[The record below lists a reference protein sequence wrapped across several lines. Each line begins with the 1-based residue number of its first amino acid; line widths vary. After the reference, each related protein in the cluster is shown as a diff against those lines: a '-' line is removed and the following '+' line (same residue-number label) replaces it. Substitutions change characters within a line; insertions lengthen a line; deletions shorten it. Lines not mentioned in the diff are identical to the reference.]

1 MTDEEYREFMAVLVR
16 RHVQP
21 RLPRL
26 RRRFHHHMMEEW
38 HYHLDQAER
47 SMRIFRFIEENC
59 DDGDDIYDTI
69 SPIRVG
75 RAVSET
81 RYSLDFSNRTL
92 EESGFLDA
100 FEPHMRDILDGLRP
114 DHLPL
119 VDQEVIRNTG
129 SPDAEAELAELVH
142 RARAYRSRA
151 ERMAQEVSSRQQLR
165 HVAEQV
171 ARIQKEFE
179 EFSSSQTDQ
188 PREPP
193 KKPRPWFKGLGQIGQ
208 GAALSIANVAL
219 AVGVIQFP
227 VSPETRTW
235 GALASVATGIGTVL
249 SGVGALR
256 NE

>member
-1 MTDEEYREFMAVLVR
+1 MTDDEYREFLAILVR

-38 HYHLDQAER
+38 SYHLDQAER
-47 SMRIFRFIEENC
+47 SARVLRFIEQNC
-59 DDGDDIYDTI
+59 DDGDDVYSTI
-69 SPIRVG
+69 TPARVA

-81 RYSLDFSNRTL
+81 KHSLDFSNRTL

-100 FEPHMRDILDGLRP
+100 YEPHMREILDGLRP
-114 DHLPL
+114 EHLPQ
-119 VDQEVIRNTG
+119 VDREVVRETG
-129 SPDAEAELAELVH
+129 SPDADAELAELVY
-142 RARAYRSRA
+142 RARARRLWA
-151 ERMAQEVSSRQQLR
+151 ERMSQEVPAREQLR
-165 HVAEQV
+165 HVSERV
-171 ARIQKEFE
+171 ARIEKEFE
-179 EFSSSQTDQ
+179 EYNAKSEDE

-193 KKPRPWFKGLGQIGQ
+193 KKPRRWCKGLGQIGQ

-219 AVGVIQFP
+219 AVGVIHFP
-227 VSPETRTW
+227 VSPETQTW

-249 SGVGALR
+249 TGVGDLR

>member
-1 MTDEEYREFMAVLVR
+1 MTDDEYREFLAILVR

-47 SMRIFRFIEENC
+47 SVRVLRFIEENC
-59 DDGDDIYDTI
+59 DEGDNVYDTI
-69 SPIRVG
+69 TPARVA
-75 RAVSET
+75 RAISET
-81 RYSLDFSNRTL
+81 KYSLDFSNRTL

-100 FEPHMRDILDGLRP
+100 FEPHMAEILDGLRP
-114 DHLPL
+114 EHLPHM
-119 VDQEVIRNTG
+119 DREVIRETG
-129 SPDAEAELAELVH
+129 SPDADAELAELVH
-142 RARAYRSRA
+142 RARAYRTRA
-151 ERMAQEVSSRQQLR
+151 ERISQEVSTRQQLS
-165 HVAEQV
+165 HVAERV
-171 ARIQKEFE
+171 ARIEKEFE
-179 EFSSSQTDQ
+179 EYNAKSSDE

-193 KKPRPWFKGLGQIGQ
+193 KKSRRWCKGLGQIGQ

-227 VSPETRTW
+227 VSPETQTW

-249 SGVGALR
+249 SGVGELR

>member
-1 MTDEEYREFMAVLVR
+1 MTDDEYREFMAVLVR

-21 RLPRL
+21 KLPRL
-26 RRRFHHHMMEEW
+26 QRHFHHHMMEEW
-38 HYHLDQAER
+38 HYHLDQVER
-47 SMRIFRFIEENC
+47 SVRIFRFIEDNC
-59 DDGDDIYDTI
+59 DDGEDIYDTI
-69 SPIRVG
+69 SPTRVG

-81 RYSLDFSNRTL
+81 KYSLDFSNRTL

-114 DHLPL
+114 EHLPL

-142 RARAYRSRA
+142 RARAYRRRA
-151 ERMAQEVSSRQQLR
+151 ERMAQEVSTRQQLR
-165 HVAEQV
+165 QVAEQIT
-171 ARIQKEFE
+171 RIQKEFE
-179 EFSSSQTDQ
+179 EFTSSQSDQ
-188 PREPP
+188 SREPP
-193 KKPRPWFKGLGQIGQ
+193 KKPRAWFKGFGQIGQ